1 MIEIGNRNKPKVL
14 IVDDETEVLSSIAD
28 LLRKD
33 LHIFTTSDV
42 REALDLLASETVFS
56 LVISDQRMPV
66 MTGAELLARVA
77 SISPDTARIL
87 ITGYTDIEAVIE
99 AVNRGQIVHYITKPW
114 NADRLLSLLKPI
126 AEGHA
131 LLQENRKLIRQL
143 AEINTLSKDS
153 EARIKDLEKAQSS
166 IERENRTL
174 KVAYEHLDT
183 SFWHLRKIQEVLP
196 ICMRCGKVKTA
207 DATWEDVLNF
217 LKNNS
222 KFLSHGYCPD
232 CGKEIAKVTPPIEIH
247 PPVEKGGG
255 LHANNTGV

>member
-126 AEGHA
+126 AERHA
-131 LLQENRKLIRQL
+131 LLQENRKLIWQL

-153 EARIKDLEKAQSS
+153 AARIKDLEKAQST

-183 SFWHLRKIQEVLP
+183 SFCHLRKIQEVLP

-207 DATWEDVLNF
+207 DATWEDVLSF

-232 CGKEIAKVTPPIEIH
+232 CGKEITGAAPPIEIH

-255 LHANNTGV
+255 LHANNT

>member
-1 MIEIGNRNKPKVL
+1 MIEIGNREKPKVL

-33 LHIFTTSDV
+33 FHIFTTCDV
-42 REALDLLASETVFS
+42 REALDLLASEKVIS

-66 MTGAELLARVA
+66 MTGAELLAKVA

-87 ITGYTDIEAVIE
+87 LTGYADIEAVIE
-99 AVNRGQIVHYITKPW
+99 AVNQGQIVHYITKPW
-114 NADRLLSLLKPI
+114 DAKKLLSLLKPI
-126 AEGHA
+126 AERHA

-143 AEINTLSKDS
+143 AEIDSLSENS
-153 EARIKDLEKAQSS
+153 AARIEDLEKAQST

-174 KVAYEHLDT
+174 KVAYERLDT

-196 ICMRCGKVKTA
+196 ICMGCGKVKTA
-207 DATWEDVLNF
+207 DASWEDVVSF

-222 KFLSHGYCPD
+222 MFLSHGYCPS
-232 CGKEIAKVTPPIEIH
+232 CEKEFLE
-247 PPVEKGGG
+247 
-255 LHANNTGV
+255 

>member
-1 MIEIGNRNKPKVL
+1 MFEIGNREKPKVL

-33 LHIFTTSDV
+33 FHVFTTVDI

-66 MTGAELLARVA
+66 MTGVELLARVA

-87 ITGYTDIEAVIE
+87 LTGYADIEAVIE
-99 AVNRGQIVHYITKPW
+99 AVNQGQIVHYITKPW
-114 NADRLLSLLKPI
+114 DADRLLSLLKPI
-126 AEGHA
+126 AEKHA
-131 LLQENRKLIRQL
+131 LLQENRRLIRQI
-143 AEINTLSKDS
+143 AEINTHSKNS
-153 EARIKDLEKAQSS
+153 AARIEDLEKTQST

-174 KVAYEHLDT
+174 KVAYEHLDN

-196 ICMRCGKVKTA
+196 ICMGCGKVKTA
-207 DATWEDVLNF
+207 DASWEDVISF

-222 KFLSHGYCPD
+222 MFLSHGYCPD
-232 CGKEIAKVTPPIEIH
+232 CGKELLE
-247 PPVEKGGG
+247 
-255 LHANNTGV
+255 

>member
-1 MIEIGNRNKPKVL
+1 MIEIGKREKPKIL
-14 IVDDETEVLSSIAD
+14 IVDDETEVLGSLAD

-33 LHIFTTSDV
+33 FHIFTTFDV
-42 REALDLLASETVFS
+42 REALDLLASQKVFS

-66 MTGAELLARVA
+66 MTGAEFLARVA

-87 ITGYTDIEAVIE
+87 LTGYADIEAVIE
-99 AVNRGQIVHYITKPW
+99 AVNQGQIVHYITKPW
-114 NADRLLSLLKPI
+114 DGDRLLALLKPI
-126 AEGHA
+126 AERHA

-143 AEINTLSKDS
+143 AEIDTRSKDS
-153 EARIKDLEKAQSS
+153 AARIEDLEKAQST

-196 ICMRCGKVKTA
+196 ICMGCGKVKTA
-207 DATWEDVLNF
+207 DASWEDVVSF

-222 KFLSHGYCPD
+222 MFLSHGYCPD
-232 CGKEIAKVTPPIEIH
+232 C
-247 PPVEKGGG
+247 EKK
-255 LHANNTGV
+255 LLE

>member
-1 MIEIGNRNKPKVL
+1 MIESGNREKSKVL

-33 LHIFTTSDV
+33 FHVFTTIDV

-66 MTGAELLARVA
+66 MTGAELLARAA
-77 SISPDTARIL
+77 SLSPDTARIL
-87 ITGYTDIEAVIE
+87 LTGYADIDAVIE
-99 AVNRGQIVHYITKPW
+99 AVNQGHIAHYVTKPW
-114 NADRLLSLLKPI
+114 DADGLLSLLKPL
-126 AEGHA
+126 AERHA
-131 LLQENRKLIRQL
+131 LVQENRALIRQL
-143 AEINTLSKDS
+143 SEIAAFSADS
-153 EARIKDLEKAQSS
+153 AAQIAALEQAHST

-196 ICMRCGKVKTA
+196 ICMECGKVKTA
-207 DATWEDVLNF
+207 DASWEDVVSF

-222 KFLSHGYCPD
+222 MFLSHGYCPD
-232 CGKEIAKVTPPIEIH
+232 CAKRFLASTVVTPH
-247 PPVEKGGG
+247 ARPV
-255 LHANNTGV
+255 

>member
-1 MIEIGNRNKPKVL
+1 MIEIGNREKPKVL

-33 LHIFTTSDV
+33 FHIFTTFDV
-42 REALDLLASETVFS
+42 REALDLLASETDFS
-56 LVISDQRMPV
+56 LVIADQRMPV

-87 ITGYTDIEAVIE
+87 LTGYADIEAVIE
-99 AVNRGQIVHYITKPW
+99 AVNQGQIVHYITKPW
-114 NADRLLSLLKPI
+114 DADKMLSLLKPL
-126 AEGHA
+126 AKRQT

-143 AEINTLSKDS
+143 AEFDTLSKNS
-153 EARIKDLEKAQSS
+153 AIRIEDLEKAQSTIAS
-166 IERENRTL
+166 ENRTL

-196 ICMRCGKVKTA
+196 ICMGCGKVKAA
-207 DATWEDVLNF
+207 DASWEDVVSF

-222 KFLSHGYCPD
+222 MFLSHGYCPD
-232 CGKEIAKVTPPIEIH
+232 C
-247 PPVEKGGG
+247 EKK
-255 LHANNTGV
+255 LLE

>member
-1 MIEIGNRNKPKVL
+1 MIEIGNREKPKVL

-33 LHIFTTSDV
+33 FHIFTTCAV
-42 REALDLLASETVFS
+42 REALDLLASETVIS

-87 ITGYTDIEAVIE
+87 LTGYADIEAVIE
-99 AVNRGQIVHYITKPW
+99 AVNQGQIVHYITKPW
-114 NADRLLSLLKPI
+114 DAKKLLSLLKPI
-126 AEGHA
+126 AERHA

-143 AEINTLSKDS
+143 AEIDSLSKDS
-153 EARIKDLEKAQSS
+153 AARVEDLKKAQST
-166 IERENRTL
+166 IERENRIL
-174 KVAYEHLDT
+174 KVAYERLDT

-196 ICMRCGKVKTA
+196 ICMGCGKVKTA
-207 DATWEDVLNF
+207 DASWEDVVSF

-222 KFLSHGYCPD
+222 MFLSHGYCPD
-232 CGKEIAKVTPPIEIH
+232 CENELL
-247 PPVEKGGG
+247 E
-255 LHANNTGV
+255 